1 MEESEYMPSVRFIH
15 TNEFG
20 QTFDLSLDLDFS
32 ENISNPFDEM
42 ICAFAKFMVACG
54 YSAELVKK
62 EIYEDI

>member
-1 MEESEYMPSVRFIH
+1 
-15 TNEFG
+15 
-20 QTFDLSLDLDFS
+20 LDLDFS

-62 EIYEDI
+62 EIYGDI